1 MKKQQSMYK
10 IRVQKGD
17 VVFIRSGKDKGK
29 TGKVLATFPKTNQV
43 TVDGVHIIKRHT
55 KPNREHPQGG
65 IIEET
70 KPIHVSNVGIVDP
83 TTKASGK
90 KKPARIGYKINAKGE
105 KTRVARPSNKEIS

>member
-1 MKKQQSMYK
+1 MKKSQAMYK
-10 IRVQKGD
+10 IRIQKGD
-17 VVFIRSGKDKGK
+17 IVVVRSGKDKGK

-43 TVDGVHIIKRHT
+43 TVEGVHIIKRHT

-83 TTKASGK
+83 ATKTSGQK
-90 KKPARIGYKINAKGE
+90 KAARIGYKLDAKGE